1 MEQGTGLVGPG
12 IEEQRDATE
21 EVSVCFEYL
30 HINPFVAFIEVVI
43 GYCTSSRLGFYFNSE
58 SYKIGTPLI

>member
-30 HINPFVAFIEVVI
+30 HINPFVAFIEVVMAI
-43 GYCTSSRLGFYFNSE
+43 VPQAG
-58 SYKIGTPLI
+58 